1 MVVSTGR
8 QGEKVVEVSEKFVV
22 DAVQSQRR
30 SEAADEQRTSRLLAR
45 CCTGLARVLENAA
58 DGLRRRAAR

>member
-30 SEAADEQRTSRLLAR
+30 SEAEDEQRTSRLLAR

-58 DGLRRRAAR
+58 DRLRHAAR

>member
-8 QGEKVVEVSEKFVV
+8 PGEKVVEVSEKFVV

-30 SEAADEQRTSRLLAR
+30 AEAEDEQRTSRLLAR
-45 CCTGLARVLENAA
+45 CCTGLARALENAA
-58 DGLRRRAAR
+58 DRLRRAAR